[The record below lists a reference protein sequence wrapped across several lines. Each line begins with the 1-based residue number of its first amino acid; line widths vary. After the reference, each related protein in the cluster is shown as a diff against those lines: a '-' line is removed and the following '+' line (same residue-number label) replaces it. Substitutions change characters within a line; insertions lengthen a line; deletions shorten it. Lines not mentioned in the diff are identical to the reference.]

1 MEWEPD
7 NRWSESSLPDV
18 LRDRKEDGIRPMT
31 PDDLDIVFDIEKRAY
46 EFPWTRGIFREC
58 LRAGYPAW
66 VMERAD
72 AVVAYGIISVAASE
86 AHILNLCVDPAW
98 QRRGLGRKMLELLL
112 LAARRLTAESVFL
125 EVRASNHRAAAIYE
139 QAGFRRI
146 GLRKRYYRGPDG
158 QREDAVVLAR
168 SLA

>member
-1 MEWEPD
+1 MEREPD
-7 NRWSESSLPDV
+7 NRRAEACLPDV
-18 LRDRKEDGIRPMT
+18 LRDRATEGVRPMT

-58 LRAGYPAW
+58 LRVGYPAW
-66 VMERAD
+66 VMERAGD
-72 AVVAYGIISVAASE
+72 VVAYGIISVAANE
-86 AHILNLCVDPAW
+86 AHILNLCVDPDW
-98 QRRGLGRKMLELLL
+98 QRRGLGRRMLELLL
-112 LAARRLTAESVFL
+112 LAARRLAAESVFL

-158 QREDAVVLAR
+158 QREDAVVLTR
-168 SLA
+168 PLA